1 MRQLWGVRLWGLTQ
15 SFPLLRCCLW
25 NLRTQ
30 EGRTKESFYSL
41 MIIAVLP
48 MCTLACIWN
57 SLRKASCMKLSVMSP
72 KTMHMSGSTT
82 PFAIDITVP
91 AIIIKTSQ
99 RSANLNCTQKKN
111 NNNLSG
117 KKLNSKQLSSPRCR
131 SLVEF
136 TETTGGCASLP
147 SSPDFPVQ
155 HTHLAVMLVG
165 ISSLTRIT
173 INSQTN
179 L

>member
-30 EGRTKESFYSL
+30 EGRTNSL

-57 SLRKASCMKLSVMSP
+57 SLGKACCMKLSVMSP

-117 KKLNSKQLSSPRCR
+117 KKFNSKQLSSPRCR

>member
-1 MRQLWGVRLWGLTQ
+1 MRQLWGVRLWCLTQ

-30 EGRTKESFYSL
+30 EGRTKESFYPL

-48 MCTLACIWN
+48 MCTQACIWN
-57 SLRKASCMKLSVMSP
+57 SLGKACSMKLSVMSP

-82 PFAIDITVP
+82 PFAIDITIP

-111 NNNLSG
+111 NNLSG
-117 KKLNSKQLSSPRCR
+117 KKQLSSPRCR

-147 SSPDFPVQ
+147 SSPDFPIQ

-165 ISSLTRIT
+165 I
-173 INSQTN
+173 
-179 L
+179 